1 MRDFRIRRAT
11 LADVEALAGLFEA
24 YRRFYELPADLALA
38 RDFLR
43 DRLRNDDSVVFVASD
58 EGAHPVGFVQLY
70 PSHCSLAAA
79 RIFVLYDLWVQPDAR
94 RRGVARGLMD
104 AAVAHAV
111 EAGAARLD
119 LMTARDNVTAR
130 RLYEALG
137 WTRDERFYTY
147 SLRLPRN
154 PPPPNG

>member
-1 MRDFRIRRAT
+1 MTELRIRRAGP
-11 LADVEALAGLFEA
+11 ADVETLAPLFDA
-24 YRRFYELPADLALA
+24 YRQFYALPPDPALS
-38 RDFLR
+38 RGYLR
-43 DRLRNDDSVVFVASD
+43 DRLQGDDSVVFIATID
-58 EGAHPVGFVQLY
+58 GGKAVGFVQLY
-70 PSHCSLAAA
+70 PTYCSLAAA
-79 RIFVLYDLWVQPDAR
+79 RVFVLYDLWVQPDAR

-104 AAVAHAV
+104 AAVARAV

-137 WTRDERFYTY
+137 WIRDERFYTY